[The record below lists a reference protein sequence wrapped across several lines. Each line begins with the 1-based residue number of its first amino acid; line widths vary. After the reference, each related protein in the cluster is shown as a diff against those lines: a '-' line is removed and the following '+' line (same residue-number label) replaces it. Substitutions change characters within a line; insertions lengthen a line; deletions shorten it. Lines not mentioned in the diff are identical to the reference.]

1 MWGSAST
8 MKMRFEEERETKG
21 TIRFRE
27 VLADELDT
35 ANIGTI
41 YVAKTALKAMKWQR
55 GQVLE
60 VEIKLSK

>member
-1 MWGSAST
+1 
-8 MKMRFEEERETKG
+8 MRFEEERETKG

-35 ANIGTI
+35 ASIGTI
-41 YVAKTALKAMKWQR
+41 YVSKSALKAMKWQR

-60 VEIKLSK
+60 VEVKLGK